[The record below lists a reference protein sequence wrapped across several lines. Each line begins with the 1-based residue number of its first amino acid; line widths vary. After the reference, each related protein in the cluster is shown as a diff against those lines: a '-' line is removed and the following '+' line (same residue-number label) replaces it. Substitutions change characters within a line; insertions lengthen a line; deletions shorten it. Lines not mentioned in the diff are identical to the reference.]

1 MVPSYIDLYKKGEL
15 KKRIDEAWALLK
27 SCVLCP
33 RNCKVNRLID
43 EKGLCNTGKRAVVSS
58 YGPHFGEESPLVGKR
73 GSGTIFITWC
83 SMRCIYCQ
91 NYSISQLGEG
101 TETSN
106 EDLAKMMLSL
116 QEQGCHN
123 INIVTP
129 THVVPQILSALEIAV
144 ERGLNIPLVYNTGGY
159 DSVETLK
166 IIDKVF
172 DIYMPDMKYGD
183 KTTAAKLSK
192 VSNYPKINQDAVLEM
207 HRQVG
212 DLVLDGNGIAQ
223 RGLLIRHLVL
233 PDNLAGTEKV
243 LEFISKKISKNTY
256 LNIMDQYNPH
266 YKAFKKP
273 QLNKRITSNEY
284 NYALELAKRYGLNRL
299 DSKRP
304 ISFIRL
310 F

>member
-1 MVPSYIDLYKKGEL
+1 
-15 KKRIDEAWALLK
+15 LLR
-27 SCVLCP
+27 LIG
-33 RNCKVNRLID
+33 VNRSIN

-129 THVVPQILSALEIAV
+129 THVVPQILSALEMAI

-233 PDNLAGTEKV
+233 PENLAGTEKV

-266 YKAFKKP
+266 HKAFKKP
-273 QLNKRITSNEY
+273 PLNKRITSNEY
-284 NYALELAKRYGLNRL
+284 NYALELARKYGLNRL

-304 ISFIRL
+304 ISFIRI

>member
-1 MVPSYIDLYKKGEL
+1 MLRLIG
-15 KKRIDEAWALLK
+15 
-27 SCVLCP
+27 
-33 RNCKVNRLID
+33 VNRSIN

-129 THVVPQILSALEIAV
+129 THVVPQILSALEMAI

-233 PDNLAGTEKV
+233 PENLAGTEKV

-266 YKAFKKP
+266 HKAFKKP
-273 QLNKRITSNEY
+273 PLNKRITSNEY
-284 NYALELAKRYGLNRL
+284 NYALELARKYGLNRL

-304 ISFIRL
+304 ISFIRI

>member
-1 MVPSYIDLYKKGEL
+1 MIPSYIDLYKKGEL
-15 KKRIDEAWALLK
+15 KKRIDEARVLLK

-58 YGPHFGEESPLVGKR
+58 YDPHFGEESPLVGR
-73 GSGTIFITWC
+73 GGSGTIFITWC
-83 SMRCIYCQ
+83 CMRCIYCQ

-101 TETSN
+101 TEASN
-106 EDLAKMMLSL
+106 KDIAKMMLSL
-116 QEQGCHN
+116 QNQGCHN

-129 THVVPQILSALEIAV
+129 THVVPQILSALEMAI

-273 QLNKRITSNEY
+273 PLNKRIISNEY
-284 NYALELAKRYGLNRL
+284 NYALKLAKKYGLNRL
-299 DSKRP
+299 DSKKP

>member
-1 MVPSYIDLYKKGEL
+1 LIPSYIDLYKKGEL
-15 KKRIDEAWALLK
+15 KKRTERAWALLK

-43 EKGLCNTGKRAVVSS
+43 EKGLCNTGKRVVVSS
-58 YGPHFGEESPLVGKR
+58 YGPHFGEESPLVGRR

-101 TETSN
+101 TEVSN
-106 EDLAKMMLSL
+106 KDIAKMMLSL
-116 QEQGCHN
+116 QKQGCHN
-123 INIVTP
+123 INVVTP

-144 ERGLNIPLVYNTGGY
+144 EKGLNIPLVYNTGGY

-166 IIDKVF
+166 ILNDIF

-183 KTTAAKLSK
+183 RTTAAKLSK
-192 VSNYPKINQDAVLEM
+192 ISNYPKINQDAVLEM
-207 HRQVG
+207 HKQVG

-243 LEFISKKISKNTY
+243 LEFIAKKISKNTY

-273 QLNKRITSNEY
+273 PLNRRITSNEY

-304 ISFIRL
+304 VSFIRI

>member
-1 MVPSYIDLYKKGEL
+1 MIPLYIDLYKKGEL

-43 EKGLCNTGKRAVVSS
+43 EKGLCNTGKRVVVSS

-83 SMRCIYCQ
+83 CMRCIYCQ

-116 QEQGCHN
+116 QNQGCHN

-144 ERGLNIPLVYNTGGY
+144 GKGLNIPLVYNTGGY
-159 DSVETLK
+159 DSAETLK
-166 IIDKVF
+166 ILNGIF

-183 KTTAAKLSK
+183 RTTAAKLSK
-192 VSNYPKINQDAVLEM
+192 ISNYPKINQDAVLEM

-243 LEFISKKISKNTY
+243 LEFIAKKISKNTY

-266 YKAFKKP
+266 HKAFKKP
-273 QLNKRITSNEY
+273 PLNKRIISNEY
-284 NYALELAKRYGLNRL
+284 NYALKLAKKYGLNRL
-299 DSKRP
+299 DSKKP
-304 ISFIRL
+304 ISFIRI

>member
-1 MVPSYIDLYKKGEL
+1 
-15 KKRIDEAWALLK
+15 
-27 SCVLCP
+27 
-33 RNCKVNRLID
+33 
-43 EKGLCNTGKRAVVSS
+43 
-58 YGPHFGEESPLVGKR
+58 
-73 GSGTIFITWC
+73 
-83 SMRCIYCQ
+83 MRCIYCQ

-129 THVVPQILSALEIAV
+129 THVVPQILSALEMAI

-233 PDNLAGTEKV
+233 PENLAGTEKG
-243 LEFISKKISKNTY
+243 
-256 LNIMDQYNPH
+256 
-266 YKAFKKP
+266 KKP
-273 QLNKRITSNEY
+273 
-284 NYALELAKRYGLNRL
+284 NRGKKP
-299 DSKRP
+299 DVIPPKKG
-304 ISFIRL
+304 F
-310 F
+310 

>member
-1 MVPSYIDLYKKGEL
+1 LIPLYIDLYKKGEL

-43 EKGLCNTGKRAVVSS
+43 EKGLCNTGKRVVVSS

-83 SMRCIYCQ
+83 CMRCIYCQ

-116 QEQGCHN
+116 QNQGCHN

-144 ERGLNIPLVYNTGGY
+144 GKGLNIPLVYNTGGY
-159 DSVETLK
+159 DSAETLK
-166 IIDKVF
+166 ILNGIF

-183 KTTAAKLSK
+183 RTTAAKLSK
-192 VSNYPKINQDAVLEM
+192 ISNYPKINQDAVLEM

-243 LEFISKKISKNTY
+243 LEFIAKKISKNTY

-266 YKAFKKP
+266 HKAFKKP
-273 QLNKRITSNEY
+273 PLNKRIISNEY
-284 NYALELAKRYGLNRL
+284 NYALKLAKKYGLNRL
-299 DSKRP
+299 DSKKP
-304 ISFIRL
+304 ISFIRI

>member
-129 THVVPQILSALEIAV
+129 THVVPQILSALEMAI

-233 PDNLAGTEKV
+233 PENLAGTEKV